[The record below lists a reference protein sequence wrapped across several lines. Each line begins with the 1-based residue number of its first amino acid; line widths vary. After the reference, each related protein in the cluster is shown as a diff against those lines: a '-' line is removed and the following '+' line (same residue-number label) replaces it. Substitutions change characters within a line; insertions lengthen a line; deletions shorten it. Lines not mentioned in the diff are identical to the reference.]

1 MIDDRVS
8 RGLRRQMERRAA
20 ELADG
25 RRPIGWKAGFGA
37 PVTLEKFRLDGPLV
51 GYMTDGSLLGDGATV
66 DVSGWS
72 NPVAE
77 PEIAVWV
84 GADIPADPTEHDVR
98 ASIAALAPAIELA
111 DVYPPPEDVEEAL
124 AGNVYHR
131 GVILGE
137 RDERRAGGHVEDLTA
152 RVTRNGE
159 PIEVPDDLESLTG
172 RIPDVVAHLARLV
185 SSTGERVRSGDVI
198 ITGAIVPPVSLA
210 SGITVVYELSGYPAL
225 TVHAG

>member
-37 PVTLEKFRLDGPLV
+37 PATLEKFRLDGPLV
-51 GYMTDGSLLGDGATV
+51 GYMTEASLVANGATV
-66 DVSGWS
+66 DISGWR

-77 PEIAVWV
+77 PEMAVWI

-98 ASIAALAPAIELA
+98 RAIAALAPAIELA

-124 AGNVYHR
+124 AGNVFHR
-131 GVILGE
+131 GVILGD

-152 RVTRNGE
+152 TVSRDGE
-159 PIEVPDDLESLTG
+159 NVAVPNDLESITG
-172 RIPDVVAHLARLV
+172 RIPDVVAHLARLAAAAR
-185 SSTGERVRSGDVI
+185 EPIRAGDVI
-198 ITGAIVPPVSLA
+198 ITGSIVPPLALAPGVTVS
-210 SGITVVYELSGYPAL
+210 YELAGYPTL